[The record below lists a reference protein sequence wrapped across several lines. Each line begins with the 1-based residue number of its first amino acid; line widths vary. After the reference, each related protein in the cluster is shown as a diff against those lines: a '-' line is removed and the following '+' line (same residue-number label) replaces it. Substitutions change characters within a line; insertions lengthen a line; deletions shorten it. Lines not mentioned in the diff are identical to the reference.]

1 MDLITYALLKKK
13 IDEKVAVLDAG
24 MTSAMS
30 LKNGQEQVD
39 ITTKV
44 WDSLN
49 DETVDV
55 FAMLDGVMIKAE
67 YIVIPNGV
75 EINDGLGNLICTVR
89 EGEDGYEVT
98 WGTAYSDVDISIA
111 QSGVIGGGGSA
122 AESNWINGEG
132 SRAVKQIGAT
142 SAVGTDAVAQGRNTQ
157 AGGLAAHAEGNAT
170 DASGDHS
177 HAEGNETSVG
187 VYAIGGHA
195 EGYSTSVTGQYGH
208 AEGYNTDS
216 RGNYAHT
223 EGKDT
228 SATAEGAHA
237 EGLGTVVGGNY
248 AHAEGYYTTANRDAQ
263 HVFGQYNIVDTYS
276 NQQDNKGKYVE
287 IVGNGT
293 AQNSRRNARTLD
305 WEGNEEISGSL
316 SVGGGIVL
324 SKGNNDETILNAG
337 VINNI
342 TDQLDYLEE
351 DVTDLTS
358 KVDSVATYT
367 IVNNAISGLEIDGES
382 ATVND
387 LVRNDDVKRLEVT
400 DGGTTYIFG
409 LVESGDNRVYVCNYA
424 NSNAAVIPLLNDETS
439 LIPTWYDKY
448 ARIYVQYSEG
458 AGQATILNSDVA
470 EILLATAIPTMVV
483 LTYENDATEKEHYL
497 YRVQEN
503 PKYNTLAGGGYQK
516 RATYTSFE
524 PIDNTQNILCR
535 SIVIVRDNDEIAY
548 PVYTEHIN
556 YGNGFTKELYGD
568 GTDLFYDEEHT
579 QEVSASELLEMFND
593 SMVTVNI
600 SNGTDED
607 YIAHVI
613 GVNSDGGAIVI
624 NNPNGGSGS
633 DSSSSFTTQLETS
646 VGLTLGKGTEDETSL
661 TAAELAAMKN
671 AGDIPPTPFIIASSN
686 NPELTIPANSVVSF
700 QVTGI
705 IELARGFYAEFHR
718 KYGDDYGVIFCVELS
733 GSTQDIFDSLAFD
746 VSMMT
751 TGIVS
756 VVVSVSDNIPDL
768 YIRVKNFTAASV
780 TLNSSRFGYN
790 VFAIPFCKNLA
801 VE

>member
-39 ITTKV
+39 VTTKV

-122 AESNWINGEG
+122 TESNWINGEG

-367 IVNNAISGLEIDGES
+367 IVNNAISGLEIDDES

-409 LVESGDNRVYVCNYA
+409 LVESGDNKVYVCNYA

-458 AGQATILNSDVA
+458 AGQATILNIDVA
-470 EILLATAIPTMVV
+470 KILLATAIPTMVV
-483 LTYENDATEKEHYL
+483 LTYENDTTEKEHYL

-579 QEVSASELLEMFND
+579 QEVSASELLEMFNE

-607 YIAHVI
+607 YVAHVI

-646 VGLTLGKGTEDETSL
+646 AGLTLGKGTEDETSV
-661 TAAELAAMKN
+661 TATELEAMKEGRDN
-671 AGDIPPTPFIIASSN
+671 TEIIGTMGADQITTEPGKTYHVIDTSAASSVYSALGRLREKGFKSAVLFAK
-686 NPELTIPANSVVSF
+686 PLSASLLAYASILSI
-700 QVTGI
+700 QVTGESGVYYGPVVNTNVNVRNVI
-705 IELARGFYAEFHR
+705 LILYSEGTNTISPNFLLYAM
-718 KYGDDYGVIFCVELS
+718 GLS
-733 GSTQDIFDSLAFD
+733 K
-746 VSMMT
+746 
-751 TGIVS
+751 S
-756 VVVSVSDNIPDL
+756 V
-768 YIRVKNFTAASV
+768 
-780 TLNSSRFGYN
+780 
-790 VFAIPFCKNLA
+790 
-801 VE
+801 